1 MENIDR
7 IFDIYE
13 KYGGEGYIGEKVT
26 QLEHA
31 TQAALLAEEY
41 FKSVATLIDPKI
53 VILGAF
59 LHDLGHLLV
68 YEELPDLELM
78 GNVGVKHHEEIGAY
92 FLKKMGFPDELC
104 ELVRN
109 HINTKRFLITVN
121 NEYYD
126 KLSAASKET
135 FNYQGGPMS
144 REELMGFHKNELFPW
159 HLKLRQWDD
168 MAKSTDS
175 DLLKKIKEMN
185 PIKYY
190 KNMAR
195 EMLNFL
201 QST

>member
-7 IFDIYE
+7 IFEIYE

-31 TQAALLAEEY
+31 TQAALLAEQY
-41 FKSVATLIDPKI
+41 FKTVATCIDPNI

-59 LHDLGHLLV
+59 LHDIGHLLV

-92 FLKKMGFPDELC
+92 FLKKMGFPYELC

-126 KLSAASKET
+126 KLSNASKKT
-135 FNYQGGPMS
+135 FNYQGGAMT
-144 REELMGFHKNELFPW
+144 RDELMSFHKCELFPW
-159 HLKLRQWDD
+159 HLRLRQWDD
-168 MAKSTDS
+168 LSKSTDP
-175 DLLKKIKEMN
+175 DLLKKIKEME

-190 KNMAR
+190 KDMAYK
-195 EMLNFL
+195 LFQIL
-201 QST
+201 

>member
-31 TQAALLAEEY
+31 TQAALLAEDY
-41 FKSVATLIDPKI
+41 FKTVATCIDPNI

-59 LHDLGHLLV
+59 LHDIGHLLV

-92 FLKKMGFPDELC
+92 FLKKMGFPMELC

-121 NEYYD
+121 NEYYN
-126 KLSAASKET
+126 KLSSASKET
-135 FNYQGGPMS
+135 FNYQGGSMT
-144 REELMGFHKNELFPW
+144 REELINFNNCDLFPW
-159 HLKLRQWDD
+159 HLRLRQWDD
-168 MAKSTDS
+168 LSKSTDPM
-175 DLLKKIKEMN
+175 LLKKIKEMN

-190 KNMAR
+190 KDMAYK
-195 EMLNFL
+195 MFNF
-201 QST
+201 T